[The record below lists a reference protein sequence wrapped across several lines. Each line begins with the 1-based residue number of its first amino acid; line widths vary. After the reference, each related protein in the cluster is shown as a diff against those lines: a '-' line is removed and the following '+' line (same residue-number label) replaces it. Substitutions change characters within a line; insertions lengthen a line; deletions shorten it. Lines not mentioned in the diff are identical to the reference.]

1 MPTNGLKS
9 NVAMWVEKL
18 GNGGAVRV
26 LKFLAEKSGMKFR
39 RTQFAL
45 AVGLS
50 ARSGSFAGYLA
61 HLKRN
66 RLIIEQQGE
75 ICINPDL

>member
-1 MPTNGLKS
+1 
-9 NVAMWVEKL
+9 
-18 GNGGAVRV
+18 
-26 LKFLAEKSGMKFR
+26 MKFR